1 MAKQRKTRNNNQQ
14 VQRQQPA
21 NNNNIHKSIKSVVEF
36 APRNIAQAKLLRAI
50 ENERNHIVMALGPAG
65 SGKTFITAKY
75 AIQQLLSGE
84 IEKIVITRPTVEA
97 GESLGFLPGGLDE
110 KMEPWL
116 LPIYDVFMEEEGV
129 TRADIRNMLAMGIIE
144 IAPFQF
150 LRGRSFRNSII
161 IADEMQN
168 SEGNQLKMLL
178 TRIGEGSKILITGD
192 LEQSD
197 KTWKNRQNGLQDF
210 ITRFTMYNKADT
222 GIEILTFSEKDIVRH
237 EIIAK
242 VLDIYKDLSTYSSHQ
257 L

>member
-50 ENERNHIVMALGPAG
+50 ENERNHIIIAIGAAG
-65 SGKTFITAKY
+65 VGKSYIAAKY

-97 GESLGFLPGGLDE
+97 GESLGFLPGGIEE

-116 LPIYDVFMEEEGV
+116 LPIYDVFMEHEGV
-129 TRADIRNMLAMGIIE
+129 TRNEIRNMLAMGVIE
-144 IAPFQF
+144 IAPFGF
-150 LRGRSFRNSII
+150 MRGRTFKNSII

-197 KTWKNRQNGLQDF
+197 KTWKNKQNGLQDF
-210 ITRFTMYNKADT
+210 ITRFTMYNKEDT
-222 GIEILTFSEKDIVRH
+222 GIEIVTFSEKDVVRH